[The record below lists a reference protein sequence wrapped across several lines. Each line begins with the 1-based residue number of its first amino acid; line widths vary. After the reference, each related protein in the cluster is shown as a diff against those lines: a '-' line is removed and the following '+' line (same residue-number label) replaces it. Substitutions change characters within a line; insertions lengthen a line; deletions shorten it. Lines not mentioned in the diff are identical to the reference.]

1 MKQSGADTLSKADLM
16 TYFGVYSMNFIR
28 ITAELLVGFAA
39 LFVVTKV
46 LGKATLSQ
54 VTAFD
59 FVSAI
64 VLGEFVGNA
73 LYDKQIGIPII
84 LYTVAIWGLMIYI
97 VEWLTQK
104 FRSSR
109 AFLEGKPTIVVHNGR
124 MDREAMKKEKLDI
137 NMLQNLLRHK
147 DVFSIREVDYAILE
161 TDGTVSV
168 LKKSKYDVP
177 KNEDLQQPQKPVYLP
192 VNIIND
198 GEADYQNMK
207 RAGLSEEWLLKELK
221 KHHIDQVKDVFY
233 AEWKKDEGLY
243 LEKK

>member
-1 MKQSGADTLSKADLM
+1 MHFA
-16 TYFGVYSMNFIR
+16 R
-28 ITAELLVGFAA
+28 ITVELITGFAA
-39 LFVVTKV
+39 LFLVTKI

-59 FVSAI
+59 FISAI

-73 LYDKQIGIPII
+73 LYDKAIGILTI
-84 LYTVAIWGLMIYI
+84 LFTITFWGLMIYI
-97 VEWLTQK
+97 VEWSTQK
-104 FRSSR
+104 FRGTRS
-109 AFLEGKPTIVVHNGR
+109 FLEGRPTIIIHNGR

-168 LKKSKYDVP
+168 MKKSKYDVP
-177 KNEDLQQPQKPVYLP
+177 KNEDLQQPQRPVYLP

-198 GEADYQNMK
+198 GEVDLQNLK
-207 RAGLSEEWLLKELK
+207 RAGLNEDWLKNELK
-221 KHHIDQVKDVFY
+221 KHHINHYKDVFY
-233 AEWKKDEGLY
+233 CEWKKDEGLF
-243 LEKK
+243 LEKL